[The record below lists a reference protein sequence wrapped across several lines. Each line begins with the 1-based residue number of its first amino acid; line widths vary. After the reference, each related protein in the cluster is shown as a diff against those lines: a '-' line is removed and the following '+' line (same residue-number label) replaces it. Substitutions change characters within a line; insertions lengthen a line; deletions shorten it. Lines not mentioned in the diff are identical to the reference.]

1 VKRIGILV
9 VAYNAVSTLAAVL
22 DRIPHDFRSRISDVL
37 VFDDSSDDST
47 YLVGLGYQSL
57 QPGLPLTVLRH
68 PENLGYGGNQKAGY
82 RWAIEHDLD
91 IVVLLHADGQ
101 YAPEE
106 LPAMV
111 GPLERGECDAV
122 FGSRMMVP
130 GGARAGGM
138 PLYKFVGNKVLT
150 ALDNAM
156 VGTELSEWHSG
167 YRAYRVAALRDIP
180 FESNSN
186 GFDFDSEII
195 IQLHESG
202 KRIVEIPIPTF
213 YGGEISY
220 VNGFKYARDT
230 AAEVVRYRLHKMGF
244 GSGET
249 AFASPGYELKHG
261 DDTSDA
267 RILAWL
273 RGRPRL
279 RILHVGSWDGSLS
292 ERIQKL
298 GHEVTGVES
307 EELGDVRG
315 RVDRF
320 LVADVDK
327 GIPVDAGDGFD
338 LVLLTDVLARVR
350 RPEVVLADAHRVLGR
365 GGTVVACVANFGHWY
380 PRGRVVLGA
389 FDYDRRGILDERHVR
404 FFTRHSFE
412 QLASVAGF
420 HVRRRE
426 AVGPPLEVLRRGGRH
441 PDAPAGRV
449 GAIFQRIDGIGVTLR
464 PTLFAYQFLFE
475 LSPMDPP
482 VQATR

>member
-1 VKRIGILV
+1 MKKLGILV

-22 DRIPHDFRSRISDVL
+22 DRIPGDFRSCISDVL
-37 VFDDSSDDST
+37 VFDDSSDDAT

-57 QPGLPLTVLRH
+57 ETGLPLTVIRH

-122 FGSRMMVP
+122 FGSRMLVP

-244 GSGET
+244 GTGTT
-249 AFASPGYELKHG
+249 AFATLGYELKHG
-261 DDTSDA
+261 DDTSDG

-273 RGRPRL
+273 RGRPSL
-279 RILHVGSWDGSLS
+279 RILHVGCWDGSLS
-292 ERIQKL
+292 ERMQKL
-298 GHEVTGVES
+298 GHEVTGIETD
-307 EELGDVRG
+307 ELGEVRG
-315 RVDRF
+315 HLDRF
-320 LVADVDK
+320 LVADLDE

-338 LVLLTDVLARVR
+338 LVLLTDVLNRVG
-350 RPEVVLADAHRVLGR
+350 RPEVVLADAHGVLAD
-365 GGTVVACVANFGHWY
+365 GGTVVACVPNFGHWY

-404 FFTRHSFE
+404 FFTRRSFE
-412 QLASVAGF
+412 GLASAAGF

-426 AVGPPLEVLRRGGRH
+426 AVGPPVEALRRGGRQAG
-441 PDAPAGRV
+441 APPGRLSRAV
-449 GAIFQRIDGIGVTLR
+449 ERIDSVGVALR

-475 LSPMDPP
+475 LAP
-482 VQATR
+482 R